1 MRIVIIGAGVVGLA
15 AAHEL
20 LGAGH
25 EVTIVESGDYGQ
37 GPSHGNA
44 ALVTGVLSFPVP
56 APGSIGIAARSVFG
70 GNSAISITPQFSL
83 DYLRFLL
90 RMAWATKKSNFVVG
104 TDAQDILTRMVLDG
118 FAEYQ
123 EQGLNFEHHTG
134 GSMHVF
140 TSRQAYE
147 QAVAVF
153 DGFPELK
160 KRIRLLEGA
169 SAVHEVDPN
178 LAPDVE
184 YAYFA
189 PDDLQVEPD
198 SVMKA
203 LVASIEQAGG
213 KLIQHSPV
221 TSFETSDGVVRAA
234 VTSQG
239 PIEADQFIIAA
250 GVGSRGLAKKL
261 GYSLPL
267 FPGGGYSV
275 DVHFEDDSLK
285 PAASVLTDVS
295 HIAVTPLDWGLRASS
310 GMIIGQPEPSV
321 APTVIDK
328 LIAQV
333 QEIYPDVPVDDVDPG
348 WAGLRPMSADGVPII
363 GLVPGQ
369 RNAYLATGHA
379 MLGLTYAPS
388 TAKVLR
394 ALIEGDAPED
404 YRAFAPARFGAHA

>member
-1 MRIVIIGAGVVGLA
+1 MRIAIIGAGVVGLA

-25 EVTIVESGDYGQ
+25 EVTIIESSDYGQ

-56 APGSIGIAARSVFG
+56 APGSIAIAARSVFG
-70 GNSAISITPQFSL
+70 GNSAISITPQFSV

-90 RMAWATKKSNFVVG
+90 RMAWATKRPNFAVG
-104 TDAQDILTRMVLDG
+104 THAQDILTRMVLDG

-123 EQGLNFEHHTG
+123 EQGLSFEQHAG

-140 TSRQAYE
+140 ASRQAYE
-147 QAVAVF
+147 QGVAVF

-169 SAVHEVDPN
+169 SSVHEVDPN

-198 SVMKA
+198 SIMKA

-213 KLIQHSPV
+213 KLIQHSAV
-221 TSFETSDGVVRAA
+221 TSFETAGGVVRAA
-234 VTSQG
+234 VTPEGQV
-239 PIEADQFIIAA
+239 EAEQFIIAA

-261 GYSLPL
+261 GYSVPL

-275 DVHFEDDSLK
+275 DVHFDDDSLK
-285 PAASVLTDVS
+285 PHASVLTDVS

-321 APTVIDK
+321 PPSVIDK
-328 LIAQV
+328 LISQV
-333 QEIYPDVPVDDVDPG
+333 LEIYPDVPVDDVDPG

-363 GLVPGQ
+363 GLVPGK

-394 ALIEGDAPED
+394 ALIEGNAPEC
-404 YRAFAPARFGAHA
+404 YQAFAPARFGERS